1 MFKFILRNRDRNKL
15 TEEERQVLFA
25 MVTKESTR
33 IKKAYMKSGTP
44 IMYKRMTKLNQ
55 LLEKIA
61 RI

>member
-1 MFKFILRNRDRNKL
+1 MFRFIRDRNRNKL

-25 MVTKESTR
+25 MITKEYTR
-33 IKKAYMKSGTP
+33 IKKVYTKSGTP